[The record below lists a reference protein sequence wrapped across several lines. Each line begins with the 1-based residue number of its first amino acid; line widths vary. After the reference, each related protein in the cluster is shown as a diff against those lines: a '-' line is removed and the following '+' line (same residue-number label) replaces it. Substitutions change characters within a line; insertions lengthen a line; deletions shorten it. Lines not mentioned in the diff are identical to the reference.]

1 MIVTG
6 TLVASVW
13 AALSNPAVTN
23 TILGGIFAN
32 AFFAAWP
39 KPGSFDK
46 LSWGLTYKF
55 FYDWFIG
62 FITLKQGHPVEP
74 IVVDN
79 MIVRGNSQ
87 ITSTF
92 QAAPVNSTSEVDD
105 IPVSTTI
112 STTK

>member
-6 TLVASVW
+6 TLVASAW

-39 KPGSFDK
+39 KPGSFDRIT
-46 LSWGLTYKF
+46 WMLTYRF
-55 FYDWFIG
+55 VYDWFIG

-92 QAAPVNSTSEVDD
+92 QAAPDRKSTRLNSS
-105 IPVSTTI
+105 
-112 STTK
+112 